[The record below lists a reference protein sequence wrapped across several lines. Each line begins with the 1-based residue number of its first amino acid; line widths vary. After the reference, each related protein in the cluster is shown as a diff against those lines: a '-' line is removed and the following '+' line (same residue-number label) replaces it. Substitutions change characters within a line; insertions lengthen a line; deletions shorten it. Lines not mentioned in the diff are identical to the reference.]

1 MRNVVRLVRN
11 GRVVQLRDIRP
22 DLTLI
27 EYLRL
32 VERATGT
39 KNSCEEGVCG
49 ACTVAIG
56 RLRGGEIV
64 YEPAN
69 ACALLVVQLDGCEV
83 VAIED
88 IADDDGTLHP
98 VQEALTDEHATHC
111 GFCTPGMA
119 MSLFALHQST
129 SGSLDEDAVRGSLE
143 GNLCRCTG
151 YRSIIAAGV
160 RSGTR
165 RKASRL
171 DRMRPDTTKLL
182 TELVDDEELMIGGDE
197 QFIAAP
203 TSLDRADSLCSDH
216 PGAIIAGGMSFGVRA
231 KKGDR
236 QIILVSRISELRRI
250 EQSASEL
257 VIGGAVTLAEA
268 QAALDAFDPD
278 VGAMI
283 RRIGGPQE
291 RSIVTLSDCLLGG
304 RNGAVLGAVLQA
316 LGAELIFLRDGK
328 SKNIDAGAI
337 YNVDGAV
344 DPELGQ
350 LLVEIRISRPKA
362 SAVFRAFMVGQ
373 RWDLSDAIVAGAFTF
388 DLDADGKIAGAALAL
403 AGLSTAPKRSSG
415 AEAALIGF
423 GPLDRSV
430 WPTAFA
436 ALRADFAAGMADR
449 VSARYRTETAQA
461 LLGKALIEAG
471 GSSDSRT
478 RLRGFREA
486 ARHAAR

>member
-1 MRNVVRLVRN
+1 M
-11 GRVVQLRDIRP
+11 VQLKDIRS
-22 DLTLI
+22 DLSLI

-39 KNSCEEGVCG
+39 KTSCEEGICG
-49 ACTVAIG
+49 ACTVVIG
-56 RLRGGEIV
+56 RLRGDEVI
-64 YEPAN
+64 YEAAN

-98 VQEALTDEHATHC
+98 VQEALTEEHGTHC

-129 SGSLDEDAVRGSLE
+129 SGALNEDAVRSSIE

-151 YRSIIAAGV
+151 YRSIVAAGV
-160 RSGTR
+160 RSGSR
-165 RKASRL
+165 RKPSRV

-182 TELVDDEELMIGGDE
+182 MSLVDDEDLMIGGDT
-197 QFIAAP
+197 QFAAAP
-203 TSLDRADSLCSDH
+203 TSLDRADSLRSEH
-216 PGAIIAGGMSFGVRA
+216 PSAIIAGGQSSSMRSQ
-231 KKGDR
+231 KGDQ
-236 QIILVSRISELRRI
+236 QIILLTRITEIKRI

-257 VIGGAVTLAEA
+257 VIGGAVTLADA

-278 VGAMI
+278 VGMMI

-304 RNGAVLGAVLQA
+304 RNGPVLGAVLQA
-316 LGAELIFLRDGK
+316 LGSEVIFLRDGK
-328 SKNIDAGAI
+328 STKIYAGSI
-337 YNVDGAV
+337 YHADGSV

-350 LLVEIRISRPKA
+350 LLVEIRIPRPK
-362 SAVFRAFMVGQ
+362 SNAVFRAFMVGQ
-373 RWDLSDAIVAGAFTF
+373 RWDLSDAIVAGAFMF
-388 DLDADGKIAGAALAL
+388 DLDADGKIAAASLAL
-403 AGLSTAPKRSSG
+403 AGLSTAPRRSSG

-449 VSARYRTETAQA
+449 RSARYRTETAQA

-478 RLRGFREA
+478 RMRGFREA
-486 ARHAAR
+486 ARHAAG

>member
-1 MRNVVRLVRN
+1 VRNVVRLVRN

-22 DLTLI
+22 DLSLI

-39 KNSCEEGVCG
+39 KTSCEEGICG

-64 YEPAN
+64 YESAN

-98 VQEALTDEHATHC
+98 VQEALTEEHATHC

-129 SGSLDEDAVRGSLE
+129 SGTLDEDAVRGSIQ

-160 RSGTR
+160 RSGSR
-165 RKASRL
+165 RKPSRV
-171 DRMRPDTTKLL
+171 DRMRPETTKLL
-182 TELVDDEELMIGGDE
+182 IGLVDDQDLMIGSDP
-197 QFIAAP
+197 QFVAAP
-203 TSLDRADSLCSDH
+203 TSVDRADSLSSEH
-216 PGAIIAGGMSFGVRA
+216 RGAIIAGGRSFGMRA
-231 KKGDR
+231 QKGDQR
-236 QIILVSRISELRRI
+236 LILLTRIAELKRI

-257 VIGGAVTLAEA
+257 VIGGAVTLADA

-316 LGAELIFLRDGK
+316 LGAEMIFLRDGK
-328 SKNIDAGAI
+328 STKIDAGSI
-337 YNVDGAV
+337 YHADGSV
-344 DPELGQ
+344 ESELGQ
-350 LLVEIRISRPKA
+350 LLVEIRIPRPK
-362 SAVFRAFMVGQ
+362 SNVVFRAFLVGQ
-373 RWDLSDAIVAGAFTF
+373 RWDLSHAIVSGAFMF
-388 DLDADGKIAGAALAL
+388 DLDHDGKIAGASLAL
-403 AGLSTAPKRSSG
+403 AGLSTAPRRSSG

-449 VSARYRTETAQA
+449 RSARYRTETAQA

-478 RLRGFREA
+478 RMRGFREA
-486 ARHAAR
+486 GRNAAG